1 MILPAIILN
10 RQYQFNINMIFILHI
25 IRYLIRNN
33 TIIPVRH
40 HKSSFMTTHVYT
52 RTL

>member
-1 MILPAIILN
+1 MIFHILPIILN
-10 RQYQFNINMIFILHI
+10 IYDWNMIFILHI